1 MKGMKDILVLGGV
14 IAAGYL
20 LLQSGDS
27 GGGSIQ
33 YIRNIPRSFSPEVK
47 EAPPAPTVIQLPSET
62 VTFPSPK
69 LPTVTSLIPTIPK
82 TQSVSKTPQITSTP
96 KKEAKV
102 TTTPTTESFTYGEP
116 TKKKYTEPS
125 PESWEA
131 FTTEVWGSKP
141 GEINKKWG
149 VGTVASFEDVSQYGY
164 PQSYLNWLGLNQIPT
179 KKEISEQK
187 KKLEGTPLA
196 EYFERVGHGGKVTIP
211 AKKEQKAKES
221 PYWQQALNE
230 PERFSERR
238 VWEIAKNIESK
249 KTTTKKTVEKKPP
262 ALPGVT
268 WVKKGTGWIAA

>member
-20 LLQSGDS
+20 LLQSGNN

-33 YIRNIPRSFSPEVK
+33 YIRNIPRSFSPEIK
-47 EAPPAPTVIQLPSET
+47 EAPPAPTIIQLPSEN

-69 LPTVTSLIPTIPK
+69 LPTVTSLIPTIPHP
-82 TQSVSKTPQITSTP
+82 VSKTPQITSTP
-96 KKEAKV
+96 KKE
-102 TTTPTTESFTYGEP
+102 
-116 TKKKYTEPS
+116 KKYTEPS

-141 GEINKKWG
+141 GEVNKKWG

-164 PQSYLNWLGLNQIPT
+164 PRSYLNWLGLNQIPT

-262 ALPGVT
+262 AMPGVT
-268 WVKKGTGWIAA
+268 WIKKGNGWIPA

>member
-14 IAAGYL
+14 MAAGYL

-47 EAPPAPTVIQLPSET
+47 EAPPAPTIIQLPSET

-96 KKEAKV
+96 KKE
-102 TTTPTTESFTYGEP
+102 
-116 TKKKYTEPS
+116 KKYTEPS

-141 GEINKKWG
+141 GEVNKKWG
-149 VGTVASFEDVSQYGY
+149 VGTVASFEDVKRFGY
-164 PQSYLNWLGLNQIPT
+164 PKSYLDWLKNPYSVPGGKKEPTVEDIPQAWNPQATFYEQVGGMSSPT
-179 KKEISEQK
+179 KKTTS
-187 KKLEGTPLA
+187 
-196 EYFERVGHGGKVTIP
+196 IP
-211 AKKEQKAKES
+211 
-221 PYWQQALNE
+221 
-230 PERFSERR
+230 
-238 VWEIAKNIESK
+238 K
-249 KTTTKKTVEKKPP
+249 KTTTTPKKELNIPSMWNPQATFYEQIGGMSGGNSSIVRTSAKKTVEKKPP
-262 ALPGVT
+262 AMPGIK
-268 WVKKGTGWIAA
+268 WIKSGNGWIPA

>member
-14 IAAGYL
+14 MAAGYL

-47 EAPPAPTVIQLPSET
+47 EAPPAPTIIQLPSEN

-96 KKEAKV
+96 KKE
-102 TTTPTTESFTYGEP
+102 
-116 TKKKYTEPS
+116 KKYTEPS

-141 GEINKKWG
+141 GEVNKKWG
-149 VGTVASFEDVSQYGY
+149 VGTVASFEDVKMYGF
-164 PQSYLNWLGLNQIPT
+164 PKSYLNWLQNPYSVPGGKKQPTTEDIPQAWNPQATFYEQVGGLNGST
-179 KKEISEQK
+179 KKTTSTSTAKKTTTATK
-187 KKLEGTPLA
+187 KKELNIPSMWNPQATFYEQ
-196 EYFERVGHGGKVTIP
+196 VGGLTGGNSSIV
-211 AKKEQKAKES
+211 
-221 PYWQQALNE
+221 
-230 PERFSERR
+230 
-238 VWEIAKNIESK
+238 

-268 WVKKGTGWIAA
+268 WIKKGTGWIAA